1 MKAILFYCCVFSFIA
16 LFESCLG
23 TTPSEEFTQQSTD
36 NYYEETPKGT
46 LMYDFSDNETFESF
60 IEKFS
65 LDSLFQESRV
75 VFPLKKKY
83 LKKNLMEAEELVEA
97 KNWWRVILE
106 ATDKYSM
113 RYFENK
119 KVNQGVVEFRG
130 MENRISLT
138 YIFELKDGE
147 WFLVEMED
155 LSTEGIL

>member
-1 MKAILFYCCVFSFIA
+1 MKAILFYCCVFSCIA

-23 TTPSEEFTQQSTD
+23 AAPSEEFTHGSTD

-46 LMYDFSDNETFESF
+46 LMYDFSNNETFESF

-65 LDSLFQESRV
+65 SDSLFQESRV
-75 VFPLKKKY
+75 VFPLKKRY
-83 LKKNLMEAEELVEA
+83 LNENSKEVERIVEA
-97 KNWWRVILE
+97 ADWWRVILE
-106 ATDKYSM
+106 ATNDYSM

-119 KVNQGVVEFRG
+119 KMNQGVVEFRG
-130 MENRISLT
+130 IENEISIT

-155 LSTEGIL
+155 LSH